1 MVGSLAW
8 GCFVVVC
15 VGVWAVACYSLLLGL
30 VVLLVVCM
38 CCCLVVVMV
47 VTYGLVCLC
56 LLRLGL
62 ICLLTVACVMVGVCL
77 VVCFSGLVWCFWWVG
92 RGRDFWVGVAL
103 DFAVC

>member
-1 MVGSLAW
+1 M
-8 GCFVVVC
+8 VC

-47 VTYGLVCLC
+47 VTYGLVCLY

-62 ICLLTVACVMVGVCL
+62 ICLLTVACVMVGCL
-77 VVCFSGLVWCFWWVG
+77 FSCLLFGFGLVFLVG
-92 RGRDFWVGVAL
+92 W
-103 DFAVC
+103 